1 MMLRSSAHSGA
12 QHAAFSIHAGIA
24 FGIFGIAK
32 LAKVAKARSGLMDYL
47 ATTEGTLDC
56 VVMDVNVV
64 PLEYGAQLM
73 K

>member
-1 MMLRSSAHSGA
+1 MRS
-12 QHAAFSIHAGIA
+12 HAVFAL
-24 FGIFGIAK
+24 GIFGNAK

-47 ATTEGTLDC
+47 ATTEGTLDR
-56 VVMDVNVV
+56 VVMGADVV